1 MPPVI
6 GGLKREGAPFNGENE
21 EEEMR
26 WLFPL
31 AEVAEGGHGGGLR
44 SVMVA
49 AVPALLGWRWKK
61 AAGGAGWAKRQSGP
75 AGSWADW
82 ARSWKKSFQNKNW
95 IFEFT
100 MALEICTRRF
110 RRNLV
115 TRIFP
120 KVF

>member
-1 MPPVI
+1 M
-6 GGLKREGAPFNGENE
+6 GKTKRRKCGDF
-21 EEEMR
+21 
-26 WLFPL
+26 FPL

-82 ARSWKKSFQNKNW
+82 ARS
-95 IFEFT
+95 
-100 MALEICTRRF
+100 
-110 RRNLV
+110 
-115 TRIFP
+115 
-120 KVF
+120 